1 VLCLTL
7 YLNRE
12 RLGAEEHAASRLP
25 IRALRQAVVTHQPT
39 PGLVHHS
46 DRGVQYVSDE
56 YVHLLQDP
64 SHDPEHEQN
73 GKPLR

>member
-1 VLCLTL
+1 MSRVVP
-7 YLNRE
+7 YLIFKQ
-12 RLGAEEHAASRLP
+12 GAAGRWRTRCQPFA

-46 DRGVQYVSDE
+46 DRGVQYVSGE
-56 YVHLLQDP
+56 YVQLL
-64 SHDPEHEQN
+64 HEQT